1 MSRFTRW
8 LRSFFWRE
16 EKQSQADDLDKLL
29 DDLREKWTAAEFN
42 IESVIPVKH
51 RRRRKSKV
59 KAVASPRRKKS
70 KTKSLARRRG

>member
-1 MSRFTRW
+1 MSRFTRRF
-8 LRSFFWRE
+8 RSFFQHE
-16 EKQSQADDLDKLL
+16 EKQSQAEIDKLI
-29 DDLREKWTAAEFN
+29 DDLRKKWTAAEFN

-59 KAVASPRRKKS
+59 KAVATPRRKKS